1 MIKKTFELNKKIIE
15 ESKFFL
21 FYGVNQGAKK
31 ELINNIINNLDNK
44 NIEKLDQKEV
54 LENQN
59 NFFENILT
67 KSLFENNKIIIINDA
82 SDKILKLIQEISE
95 INDDQTK
102 IILNSG
108 LLEKKSKLRNFCEK
122 DKKSICVALYR
133 DEEKTLLSFAEK
145 YFRENKIII
154 SRMNLNLIVNKCNGD
169 RGILNNELEKIKFYT
184 TKDKKIETQDL
195 IKLINLIENHNID
208 ELTNN
213 FLAKNKKRVVYILN
227 ENNYTRDDC
236 IPLLKNLLF
245 KTKKLLT
252 LVKTFSE
259 TKNLNLTINESK
271 PPIFWKDKEIVSK
284 QVLGWSQEEVKKL
297 IYLIFN
303 TELEIKKNY
312 ENSINIMRDFLIKSF
327 SETNSDF

>member
-108 LLEKKSKLRNFCEK
+108 LLEK
-122 DKKSICVALYR
+122 
-133 DEEKTLLSFAEK
+133 
-145 YFRENKIII
+145 
-154 SRMNLNLIVNKCNGD
+154 NLN
-169 RGILNNELEKIKFYT
+169 
-184 TKDKKIETQDL
+184 
-195 IKLINLIENHNID
+195 
-208 ELTNN
+208 
-213 FLAKNKKRVVYILN
+213 
-227 ENNYTRDDC
+227 
-236 IPLLKNLLF
+236 
-245 KTKKLLT
+245 
-252 LVKTFSE
+252 
-259 TKNLNLTINESK
+259 
-271 PPIFWKDKEIVSK
+271 
-284 QVLGWSQEEVKKL
+284 
-297 IYLIFN
+297 
-303 TELEIKKNY
+303 
-312 ENSINIMRDFLIKSF
+312 
-327 SETNSDF
+327 

>member
-15 ESKFFL
+15 ESKIFL

-133 DEEKTLLSFAEK
+133 DEKKPYYRLQKNTL
-145 YFRENKIII
+145 ENKIII
-154 SRMNLNLIVNKCNGD
+154 SRMNLNLIINKCNGD
-169 RGILNNELEKIKFYT
+169 RGILNNELEKIKFYSSKNKKVE
-184 TKDKKIETQDL
+184 TKDL
-195 IKLINLIENHNID
+195 IKLINLIENHNVD

-213 FLAKNKKRVVYILN
+213 FLAKNKKRVIYILN

-245 KTKKLLT
+245 KTKKLSL
-252 LVKTFSE
+252 LIQSFSA
-259 TKNLNLTINESK
+259 TKNLSLTINNSK

-284 QVLGWSQEEVKKL
+284 QVLGWSQADVKKL

-312 ENSINIMRDFLIKSF
+312 ENSINIMRDFLMKSF
-327 SETNSDF
+327 SETNNDF

>member
-108 LLEKKSKLRNFCEK
+108 LLENYL
-122 DKKSICVALYR
+122 SIHQYY
-133 DEEKTLLSFAEK
+133 DFQ
-145 YFRENKIII
+145 
-154 SRMNLNLIVNKCNGD
+154 LN
-169 RGILNNELEKIKFYT
+169 
-184 TKDKKIETQDL
+184 
-195 IKLINLIENHNID
+195 
-208 ELTNN
+208 
-213 FLAKNKKRVVYILN
+213 
-227 ENNYTRDDC
+227 
-236 IPLLKNLLF
+236 
-245 KTKKLLT
+245 
-252 LVKTFSE
+252 
-259 TKNLNLTINESK
+259 
-271 PPIFWKDKEIVSK
+271 
-284 QVLGWSQEEVKKL
+284 
-297 IYLIFN
+297 
-303 TELEIKKNY
+303 
-312 ENSINIMRDFLIKSF
+312 
-327 SETNSDF
+327 